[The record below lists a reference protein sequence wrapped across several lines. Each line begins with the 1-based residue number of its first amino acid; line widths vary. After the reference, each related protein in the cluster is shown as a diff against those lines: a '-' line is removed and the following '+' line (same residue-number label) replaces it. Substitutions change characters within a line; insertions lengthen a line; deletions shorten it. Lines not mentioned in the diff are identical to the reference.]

1 MAHDDATAVAGRIGG
16 LRRAALCIDNAAH
29 TLPARAARWQ
39 RYLDQIPA
47 EITDPAERTRRAEM
61 LRRADMIQMSHR
73 AALARQKAAKA
84 DAELAEILDATG
96 LSDAGSDGIS
106 ASAAGA

>member
-1 MAHDDATAVAGRIGG
+1 
-16 LRRAALCIDNAAH
+16 
-29 TLPARAARWQ
+29 
-39 RYLDQIPA
+39 
-47 EITDPAERTRRAEM
+47 M

-96 LSDAGSDGIS
+96 LPDAGSDGIS